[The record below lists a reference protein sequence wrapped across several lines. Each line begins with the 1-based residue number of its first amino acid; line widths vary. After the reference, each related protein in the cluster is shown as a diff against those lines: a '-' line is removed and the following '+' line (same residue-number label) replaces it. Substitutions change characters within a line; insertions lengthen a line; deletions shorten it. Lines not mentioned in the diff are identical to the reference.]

1 MRVLPAS
8 AGPAA
13 RLILATRGARAV
25 ADGCMAVVM
34 PAYLLLLGFNAFEI
48 GVLTTATL
56 LGSALL
62 TLVIGVRAHRDS
74 LRMLLIAM
82 SALMTATGV
91 GFAFIAEF
99 WPLLVVAFVGTLNP
113 SSGDVSAFL
122 PLEHSILAHSISD
135 RDRTDLFAR
144 YSLVGSLCAAVGT
157 LSAALPDWLA
167 RSLSL
172 DHLAAFRA
180 VFLLYGGI
188 GVAVAFIYR
197 TLPTQAVTGA
207 AEGEGDKM
215 AGLGPSRPIVLKLAA
230 LFSVDSFAGGLA
242 TQSLLVLW
250 LFATFQLSVAAA
262 AQILFWAGL
271 LTSVSYL
278 ISARIAR
285 RIGLVNTMVFT
296 HLPANACLFAL
307 PFAPNLWMAIT
318 LLLVRSLLS
327 SMDVPARTS
336 YVMAVVTPAER
347 PAAAS
352 LTAVPRSLAAALG
365 PSLGGL
371 LLSTSPFGWPFL
383 LGGVLKAGYDLA
395 LLGLFRNVRPREEAI
410 SCTPHIEKEKRV

>member
-1 MRVLPAS
+1 
-8 AGPAA
+8 
-13 RLILATRGARAV
+13 
-25 ADGCMAVVM
+25 MAVVM

-62 TLVIGVRAHRDS
+62 TLAVGVRAHRGS

-82 SALMTATGV
+82 SALMAATGG
-91 GFAFIAEF
+91 GFALIEEF

-122 PLEHSILAHSISD
+122 PLEHSILAHSIAD

-144 YSLVGSLCAAVGT
+144 YSLAGSLCAALGT
-157 LSAALPDWLA
+157 LGAALPDWLA
-167 RSLSL
+167 RDFTVDRLI
-172 DHLAAFRA
+172 AFRA

-188 GVAVAFIYR
+188 GVIVAFIYR
-197 TLPTQAVTGA
+197 ALPRQVVTAGVGG
-207 AEGEGDKM
+207 GEEKT

-250 LFATFQLSVAAA
+250 LFDRFQLSVAAA

-285 RIGLVNTMVFT
+285 HIGLVNTMVFT

-307 PFAPNLWMAIT
+307 PFAPTLWIAIV

-371 LLSTSPFGWPFL
+371 LLSASPFGWPFL
-383 LGGVLKAGYDLA
+383 LGGALKASYDLA
-395 LLGLFRNVRPREEAI
+395 LLGLFRNVRPQEERSRTGAEG
-410 SCTPHIEKEKRV
+410 SA

>member
-1 MRVLPAS
+1 MRLLPPS
-8 AGPAA
+8 AGPAV
-13 RLILATRGARAV
+13 RFLLVTRGARAF

-34 PAYLLLLGFNAFEI
+34 PAYLLILGFDPLQI
-48 GVLTTATL
+48 GILITATL
-56 LGSALL
+56 LGSAVL
-62 TLVIGVRAHRDS
+62 TLVVGLHAHRGS
-74 LRMLLIAM
+74 LRLLLIAM
-82 SALMTATGV
+82 SALMAATGG
-91 GFAFIAEF
+91 GFAVIHDF

-122 PLEHSILAHSISD
+122 PLEQSLLSHAIAD
-135 RDRTDLFAR
+135 VDRTDLFAR

-157 LSAALPDWLA
+157 LTAALPDWLA
-167 RSLSL
+167 RGLAF
-172 DHLAAFRA
+172 DHLVAFRA
-180 VFLLYGGI
+180 VFVLYGCI

-197 TLPTQAVTGA
+197 LLPADTGAPEA
-207 AEGEGDKM
+207 AEGGKKP
-215 AGLGPSRPIVLKLAA
+215 AGLGPSRGIVLKLAA

-250 LFATFQLSVAAA
+250 LFETFHLSVAAA
-262 AQILFWAGL
+262 AQILFWTGL

-296 HLPANACLFAL
+296 HLPANLCLFAL
-307 PFAPNLWMAIT
+307 PFAPSLWVAIP
-318 LLLVRSLLS
+318 LLLIRGLLS
-327 SMDVPARTS
+327 SMDVPVRSS

-352 LTAVPRSLAAALG
+352 LTAVPRSLAAAVG

-371 LLSTSPFGWPFL
+371 LLSASPFGWPFL
-383 LGGVLKAGYDLA
+383 LGGLLKGAYDVG
-395 LLGLFRNVRPREEAI
+395 LLVMFRNVKPQEERA
-410 SCTPHIEKEKRV
+410 KEPA

>member
-1 MRVLPAS
+1 
-8 AGPAA
+8 
-13 RLILATRGARAV
+13 
-25 ADGCMAVVM
+25 MAVVM
-34 PAYLLLLGFNAFEI
+34 PAYLLLLGFDALQI
-48 GVLTTATL
+48 GVLITATL
-56 LGSALL
+56 LGSAVL
-62 TLVIGVRAHRDS
+62 TLIVGLRAHRGS
-74 LRMLLIAM
+74 LRLLLIAM
-82 SALMTATGV
+82 SALMAATGG
-91 GFAFIAEF
+91 GFALIDDF

-122 PLEHSILAHSISD
+122 PLEHSILSHSIAD

-157 LSAALPDWLA
+157 LTAALPDWLA
-167 RSLSL
+167 RGLAI
-172 DHLAAFRA
+172 DHLAAFRT
-180 VFLLYGGI
+180 VFLLYGSV
-188 GVAVAFIYR
+188 GVVVALIYR
-197 TLPTQAVTGA
+197 ALPREAPDGA
-207 AEGEGDKM
+207 PDGDEKP
-215 AGLGPSRPIVLKLAA
+215 AGLGPSRGIVLRLAA

-242 TQSLLVLW
+242 TQSLIVLW
-250 LFATFQLSVAAA
+250 LFDRFDLSVASA

-307 PFAPNLWMAIT
+307 PFAPTLWIAIA
-318 LLLVRSLLS
+318 LLLVRGLLS
-327 SMDVPARTS
+327 SMDVPVRTS

-352 LTAVPRSLAAALG
+352 LTAVPRSLAAAVG

-371 LLSTSPFGWPFL
+371 LLSASPFGWPFL
-383 LGGVLKAGYDLA
+383 LGGALKAGYDLA
-395 LLGLFRNVRPREEAI
+395 LLAMFRNVRPQEERAD
-410 SCTPHIEKEKRV
+410 SDQKNK